1 MSSAKGFLSYVH
13 ADDAAESGRIAQLAR
28 DVVAQ
33 YEMIT
38 GEQIDLF
45 LDRDEISWGE
55 DWRSKIDDTLSDVA
69 FFIPVLTR
77 RYFRSQECRRELDFF
92 IKKARALGLTELVL
106 PILYTDF
113 PELREDPPTDELIA
127 RTSAFQRV
135 DWTDLRF
142 AATTSPE
149 YRKAVAQLAQR
160 LAEAATAAEAVDDSS
175 DAEGVRE
182 AIPSAPD
189 DEAGFADA
197 VSEAE
202 EVMPAWTETVRRITA
217 EILRIEKLAT
227 TAGEQLQASDA
238 RGQGPVARNSIFN
251 QFAQGLKSPAERIA
265 RLSNEFA
272 AQLHAMDLGMQAVLA
287 RMPGELRQNSSSA
300 EDFVELVRQMA
311 SGSAEGLEALEQL
324 VSTIEPVERESRNL
338 RPAFRELRKGLTLMV
353 DGDEVIQNW
362 VKQMDGLQVPPRPN
376 AG

>member
-45 LDRDEISWGE
+45 LDRDEISWGD
-55 DWRSKIDDTLSDVA
+55 DWRSKIDGTLADVA

-92 IKKARALGLTELVL
+92 IKKARVLGLTELIL
-106 PILYTDF
+106 PILYIDF
-113 PELREDPPTDELIA
+113 PELREEPPTDELIA
-127 RTSAFQRV
+127 RTRAFQWV

-149 YRKAVAQLAQR
+149 YRKAVARLAQR
-160 LAEAATAAEAVDDSS
+160 LAEAATAAETVDSS
-175 DAEGVRE
+175 DAAARQEP
-182 AIPSAPD
+182 IPSAP
-189 DEAGFADA
+189 GFVDVVAK
-197 VSEAE
+197 AE
-202 EVMPAWTETVRRITA
+202 EVMPMWTETVRRITA
-217 EILRIEKLAT
+217 EILRIEELAT
-227 TAGEQLQASDA
+227 TAGEEIQASDA
-238 RGQGPVARNSIFN
+238 RGQGSAARNAIFN
-251 QFAQGLKSPAERIA
+251 RFAQELKPPAEQIA
-265 RLSNEFA
+265 RLGNEFA
-272 AQLHAMDLGMQAVLA
+272 AQLHTVDLGMQAILA
-287 RMPGELRQNSSSA
+287 RMPGELRQKSASA
-300 EDFVELVRQMA
+300 EDARNFFDLVRQMA
-311 SGSAEGLEALEQL
+311 SGSAEGLGALKEL

-338 RPAFRELRKGLTLMV
+338 RPVLRELRKGLTLMV

-362 VKQMDGLQVPPRPN
+362 VKQMDALQVPPRPN
-376 AG
+376 DG

>member
-55 DWRSKIDDTLSDVA
+55 DWRSKIDGTLADVA

-92 IKKARALGLTELVL
+92 IKKARALGLAELIL
-106 PILYTDF
+106 PILYIDF
-113 PELREDPPTDELIA
+113 AELREEPPTDELIA
-127 RTSAFQRV
+127 RTRAFQWV

-160 LAEAATAAEAVDDSS
+160 LAEAATAAEAVDGG
-175 DAEGVRE
+175 DAATSRE
-182 AIPSAPD
+182 SVPSAP
-189 DEAGFADA
+189 GFVDVVA
-197 VSEAE
+197 EAE

-217 EILRIEKLAT
+217 EILRIEELAT
-227 TAGEQLQASDA
+227 TAGEAIQASDA
-238 RGQGPVARNSIFN
+238 RGQGSATRNAIFN
-251 QFAQGLKSPAERIA
+251 QFAQELKPPAEQIA
-265 RLSNEFA
+265 RLGNEFA
-272 AQLHAMDLGMQAVLA
+272 AQLHTVDLGMQAVLA
-287 RMPGELRQNSSSA
+287 RIPGELRQNSTSA
-300 EDFVELVRQMA
+300 EDVHDFFDLVRQMA
-311 SGSAEGLEALEQL
+311 SGSAEGLGALKEL

-338 RPAFRELRKGLTLMV
+338 RPVLRELRKGLTLMV

-362 VKQMDGLQVPPRPN
+362 VKQMDGLQVPPRPES
-376 AG
+376 G